1 MKQFQW
7 IINKNYLCTPVLIKK
22 RIISSLLLCAFAIL
36 FAHSTLPHVHHE
48 AEQAVEKH
56 HHNDEEDDH
65 HGIFSFAQL
74 DEDFVP
80 AKFQLSGLEL
90 PVVYLLTPVISYHLQ
105 IIANN
110 SKTHLGCYREFPPP
124 DSYLSK
130 LPARAPPVLIAA

>member
-1 MKQFQW
+1 MQKCLQKILLFIAVITVAGHS
-7 IINKNYLCTPVLIKK
+7 II
-22 RIISSLLLCAFAIL
+22 
-36 FAHSTLPHVHHE
+36 PHFHHE

-56 HHNDEEDDH
+56 QHDNEEDDH

-74 DEDFVP
+74 DEDYVP
-80 AKFQLSGLEL
+80 AKLQLSGLEL
-90 PVVYLLTPVISYHLQ
+90 PVVYLLTPVISCYLE